1 MPLNPVRPIFAA
13 ITSGAWKTA
22 LGTAITAAVS
32 FGLLDT
38 HQASLL
44 DNIVAALATLLTAAT
59 SAIAQLHILR
69 LAEPQVTPI
78 AAPNNDAG
86 VPLVPNITASA
97 TSTQPERSTTSPAN

>member
-1 MPLNPVRPIFAA
+1 MHPNPARPILAA
-13 ITSGAWKTA
+13 ITTGAWKTT

-44 DNIVAALATLLTAAT
+44 ANVVAALATLLTAAT

-69 LAEPQVTPI
+69 HAEPQVTPLT
-78 AAPNNDAG
+78 APHNDTG
-86 VPLVPNITASA
+86 QPLVPNIIT
-97 TSTQPERSTTSPAN
+97 TTPTTSA